1 MHPCRILLI
10 DDDDLFRK
18 SARLML
24 EHAGHA
30 VTEASEGGEG
40 IRVYRGGDIDV
51 VITDLIMPGKEG
63 LETIRELRVIDPKVR
78 IIAISGGGRVNAFD
92 YLPVAKA
99 FGALRVLDKP
109 FTDADLFKAL
119 EEVTGRA

>member
-1 MHPCRILLI
+1 MTPCRILLI

-18 SARLML
+18 SVKLML
-24 EHAGHA
+24 ERAGNSVVEA
-30 VTEASEGGEG
+30 VEGGEG
-40 IRVYRGGDIDV
+40 LRLYRAGGIDV

-63 LETIRELRVIDPKVR
+63 LETIRELRALDPEVR
-78 IIAISGGGRVNAFD
+78 IVAVSGGGRVNAFD

-109 FTDADLFKAL
+109 FTDTDLLGAIQAVL
-119 EEVTGRA
+119 GRA